1 MANRAVNI
9 PSPRQ
14 VAEALARYEPMDIPA
29 LPGRT
34 NHLRSAVLI
43 PLVWRDDI
51 EVVLTV
57 RSTSMRQHAG
67 EVCFPGGRPNTPEE
81 SDVDTA
87 SREAEEELGIADP
100 EVLGF
105 LSRMPVFTSDHRMAT
120 VVAHIADTALRP
132 NPDEVAEVLHL
143 AVGEHL
149 RRPFIE
155 ALPWQFEGVE
165 SDSPVFHLGPHL
177 LYGATAHVFVELL
190 EVLAPLYGTQRPP
203 FARGSTRWAD
213 ILPPGFSVPEPDGLL
228 V

>member
-1 MANRAVNI
+1 MNI

-14 VAEALARYEPMDIPA
+14 VAQALAQYEPMDIPA

-57 RSTSMRQHAG
+57 RSGSLRLHAG
-67 EVCFPGGRPNTPEE
+67 EVCFPGGRPNTPDE

-87 SREAEEELGIADP
+87 KREAQEELGIVNPA
-100 EVLGF
+100 VLGR
-105 LSRMPVFTSDHRMAT
+105 LSRMPVFTSDHRMAA
-120 VVAHIADTALRP
+120 VVAHIADTVLRP
-132 NPDEVAEVLHL
+132 NPDEVAEVLYL
-143 AVGEHL
+143 PVGEHL
-149 RRPFIE
+149 SRPAIE
-155 ALPWQFEGVE
+155 ALPWQFEGVD

-190 EVLAPLYGTQRPP
+190 EVLAPLYGTERPP
-203 FARGSTRWAD
+203 FARGHTRWAD
-213 ILPPGFSVPEPDGLL
+213 ILPPGFSVPAPDDLL